1 MRFFVEEEEM
11 ERELGKNTPK
21 LGFLDGNKDG
31 LFLNNNF

>member
-21 LGFLDGNKDG
+21 LGFLELRREGKIVIST
-31 LFLNNNF
+31 